1 MKKNEVVI
9 KGQIMTEER
18 KGFYFELLELLEQDP
33 EKRFY
38 ADNGKDLLRNKV
50 YECAMKM
57 DKDLIK
63 LLLSNDRIKDKF
75 FTDIDGTLVFDKTAF
90 GWAINNKAFLQDSY
104 TRFKN
109 TIGLIDSKEQFI
121 SSKNDV
127 VLSFPYKDCVLE
139 GGQTKEDQKR
149 GEIFY
154 NELLAPDDVDR
165 LLAPKVFTNVKR
177 YTKDGEELSITEFKG
192 NDNLLIRG
200 NNLLA
205 LSSILKRYEGRVKCI
220 YIDPPYNTGSDSF
233 NYNDNFNHSS
243 WLVFMRNRLKF
254 AYKLLRNDG
263 YLFVQCDDNEQAYLK
278 VLTDEIYGR
287 DNFINVITV
296 KTKIG
301 GVSGSSE
308 GKSLKDA
315 TEFINVYAKNKLES
329 DLNPVYIKTPLYKY
343 IQQYQDEGKSWKYT
357 SIITKL
363 EGKRIIKSVGEMT
376 FYTYDTFETMSVS
389 AFAKDNKLSI
399 EDVYN
404 KYNDKIFRTT
414 NAQSSIRQTV
424 INETSE
430 FDNTIISCEYI
441 PIKGKNQGKLTE
453 ILYKDKN
460 RNMLMFLS
468 DCVEEDNGKNYYL
481 EKVSTLWD
489 DIQYNNISKD
499 GGVDFPN
506 GKKPETLIKRILDL
520 TTKEKDIV
528 IDFHLGSGTT
538 IAVAHKMQRHYVGI
552 EQLDYG
558 ENDSLTRLKNVI
570 SGDTTGISKDRD
582 VNWHGGGSFVYC
594 ELKELNHKYIDEIQV
609 ADDNKLNDLYKEI
622 TDSEFISYKADINKL
637 KESEQDFKE
646 LSTEDKRNFLIQV
659 LDKNLLYVNYCDMED
674 EDLAVTEEEKAF
686 ARSFYGE
693 GV

>member
-1 MKKNEVVI
+1 
-9 KGQIMTEER
+9 MTEER
-18 KGFYFELLELLEQDP
+18 NGFYFELLELLEQDP

-90 GWAINNKAFLQDSY
+90 GWAVNNKAFLQDSY

>member
-1 MKKNEVVI
+1 
-9 KGQIMTEER
+9 MTEER
-18 KGFYFELLELLEQDP
+18 KGFYFELLELLQQDP

-63 LLLSNDRIKDKF
+63 LLLSNDRMKDKF

-177 YTKDGEELSITEFKG
+177 YTKDGEESITEFDDK
-192 NDNLLIRG
+192 DNLLIKG

-205 LSSILKRYEGRVKCI
+205 LSSILKRYEGRIKCI
-220 YIDPPYNTGSDSF
+220 YIDPPFNTEKDSF
-233 NYNDNFNHSS
+233 KYNDNFNHST
-243 WLVFMRNRLKF
+243 WLTFMRNRLLIARNLLSNDGCILVHLDFNESHYCKVLMDEVF
-254 AYKLLRNDG
+254 GKDNFKNNIVWCYTGPAGATDFLPRKHDDILFYGKTSEAKINMPYIAHKSGVHNTGQVFGSTETKETFKEEVEARGKKLEDWWIDIYSTDRYRAELLGFSGQKPEKLL
-263 YLFVQCDDNEQAYLK
+263 Q
-278 VLTDEIYGR
+278 
-287 DNFINVITV
+287 
-296 KTKIG
+296 
-301 GVSGSSE
+301 
-308 GKSLKDA
+308 
-315 TEFINVYAKNKLES
+315 
-329 DLNPVYIKTPLYKY
+329 
-343 IQQYQDEGKSWKYT
+343 
-357 SIITKL
+357 
-363 EGKRIIKSVGEMT
+363 RIIEMC
-376 FYTYDTFETMSVS
+376 
-389 AFAKDNKLSI
+389 
-399 EDVYN
+399 
-404 KYNDKIFRTT
+404 T
-414 NAQSSIRQTV
+414 N
-424 INETSE
+424 E
-430 FDNTIISCEYI
+430 
-441 PIKGKNQGKLTE
+441 G
-453 ILYKDKN
+453 
-460 RNMLMFLS
+460 
-468 DCVEEDNGKNYYL
+468 
-481 EKVSTLWD
+481 
-489 DIQYNNISKD
+489 
-499 GGVDFPN
+499 
-506 GKKPETLIKRILDL
+506 
-520 TTKEKDIV
+520 DIV
-528 IDFHLGSGTT
+528 LDFHFGTGTT
-538 IAVAHKMQRHYVGI
+538 GAVAQKINRQWIGI

-558 ENDSLTRLKNVI
+558 DIDSVKRIENVLK
-570 SGDTTGISKDRD
+570 GDDTGISKS
-582 VNWHGGGSFVYC
+582 VNWFGGGSFVYC

-637 KESEQDFKE
+637 KESEQNFKE
-646 LSTEDKRNFLIQV
+646 LSTEDKRSFLIQV

>member
-1 MKKNEVVI
+1 
-9 KGQIMTEER
+9 MTEER

-38 ADNGKDLLRNKV
+38 ADNGKDLLRNKI

-63 LLLSNDRIKDKF
+63 LLLSNDKMKEKF

-165 LLAPKVFTNVKR
+165 LLAPKVFTNMKR
-177 YTKDGEELSITEFKG
+177 YTKDGEESITEFDDK
-192 NDNLLIRG
+192 DNLLIKG

-243 WLVFMRNRLKF
+243 WLVFMKNRLLLAK
-254 AYKLLRNDG
+254 KLLSEDG
-263 YLFVQCDDNEQAYLK
+263 SIFVQCDDYEDAYLK
-278 VLTDEIYGR
+278 VLMDEIFGR
-287 DNFINVITV
+287 DNFRNKITWKRRGGSANPKNRLNNVTDYILWF
-296 KTKIG
+296 
-301 GVSGSSE
+301 S
-308 GKSLKDA
+308 KSD
-315 TEFINVYAKNKLES
+315 KL
-329 DLNPVYIKTPLYKY
+329 LYNPIFSLEDENTQKYIKERFTNTDENGRKYMKSPLQSPNPRPNLMYEYKGY
-343 IQQYQDEGKSWKYT
+343 RVPANGW
-357 SIITKL
+357 SISKEVMEEWDRL
-363 EGKRIIKSVGEMT
+363 
-376 FYTYDTFETMSVS
+376 
-389 AFAKDNKLSI
+389 
-399 EDVYN
+399 
-404 KYNDKIFRTT
+404 
-414 NAQSSIRQTV
+414 
-424 INETSE
+424 
-430 FDNTIISCEYI
+430 
-441 PIKGKNQGKLTE
+441 GKLCFP
-453 ILYKDKN
+453 KDKN
-460 RNMLMFLS
+460 QNINR
-468 DCVEEDNGKNYYL
+468 KIYL
-481 EKVSTLWD
+481 DEYQGQPVSSLWT
-489 DIQYNNISKD
+489 DIFVINPMSKES
-499 GGVDFPN
+499 VDFV
-506 GKKPETLIKRILDL
+506 GQKPEALIQRVLEMCSNKN
-520 TTKEKDIV
+520 DIV
-528 IDFHLGSGTT
+528 LDFNLGSGTT
-538 IAVAHKMQRHYVGI
+538 ASVAQKINRQWIGI

-558 ENDSLTRLKNVI
+558 DIDSVKRIENVLK
-570 SGDTTGISKDRD
+570 GDDTGISKS

-609 ADDNKLNDLYKEI
+609 ADDNKLNNLYKEI

-646 LSTEDKRNFLIQV
+646 LSTENKRSFLIQV